1 MKELLAQASNLLLA
15 PDLSSPPKVLARVEL
30 ILICSEP
37 VYNYGAGGLSST
49 REVSDM
55 RVLCGHAALRDM
67 AEKLIELA
75 NEAKALEVVM
85 NSALVGALEEDTNG

>member
-37 VYNYGAGGLSST
+37 VYNYGAGGFSST

-75 NEAKALEVVM
+75 NEAKALEIGM
-85 NSALVGALEEDTNG
+85 NSALVGAMEENPNG